1 MVALFNFV
9 LYAIPL
15 LIYWNKVKALNTYT
29 LLLASYTIVAF
40 FCFLNYQ
47 DNNEYQHCTVIP
59 FIFLWLMVMLELSAY
74 KHVNICKE
82 TIIIRENWAINALT
96 WIYIVS
102 GFLSMYYNYPRVV
115 MLFEMDDWANV
126 RNDFYDTLDTSQLY
140 SSQFERY
147 VKNIHSYLGPFGVV
161 MAFYQLSKAKIN
173 ILYTVLLFTSW
184 LGSTFFGATLT
195 ASRGIVVQ
203 TVCVAILGYVL
214 FSKMIRKSLRKY
226 LLIAFA
232 SLVVLFTMY
241 FLIVTRSRFGE
252 GEEGNASLSYLGH
265 SMLAFNEGIMGSM
278 TSFADG
284 KYFFGWIYQLVGYNT
299 YVNENALGVT
309 HQHAFFTSIGMLY
322 YDFGPLLT
330 IIIVLLLSAL
340 FRKYNTKSRYDT
352 SDVMVIYFFADYLI
366 KGVFVNGMNL
376 SLTWLMLFV
385 VVKIVRFA
393 EKIN

>member
-1 MVALFNFV
+1 MIIFLNFLLYFFPFVIYLIKIRDFNV
-9 LYAIPL
+9 YS
-15 LIYWNKVKALNTYT
+15 LIIGAYT
-29 LLLASYTIVAF
+29 LISL
-40 FCFLNYQ
+40 FCCINYLSSA
-47 DNNEYQHCTVIP
+47 DYVRCTLIP
-59 FIFLWLMVMLELSAY
+59 FIYLWVMVLILSSSY
-74 KHVNICKE
+74 KSVNLNLNTLVIN
-82 TIIIRENWAINALT
+82 ENLPLRILT

-115 MLFEMDDWANV
+115 LMFKMDDWANV

-173 ILYTVLLFTSW
+173 ILYTVSLFTSW

-232 SLVVLFTMY
+232 SVVVLFTMY
-241 FLIVTRSRFGE
+241 FLIVTQSRFGE

-284 KYFFGWIYQLVGYNT
+284 KYFFGWIYQLMGYNT
-299 YVNENALGVT
+299 YINENALGVT
-309 HQHAFFTSIGMLY
+309 HQHAFFTSVGMLY
-322 YDFGPLLT
+322 YDFGPWLT
-330 IIIVLLLSAL
+330 VIIVLLLSAL

-366 KGVFVNGMNL
+366 KGVFVNSMNL